1 MSNFLSQY
9 KRQPKIYIDLPSKGI
24 FYDETIVQDKQFTEI
39 PVFGMNTMDEIL
51 IKTPDALFSGESTAQ
66 IIRSCIP
73 IIKNPWDLVGFDI
86 DFVLIAIRIATYGDS
101 MPVQST
107 CPHCGNATESDLI
120 LNHLLAE
127 YTNKST
133 FYSVDFQELRLD
145 LRPLNY
151 KMQTQFAKKQYMLE
165 RQIVQIDKTTQT
177 DDEKNVSKQK
187 LMKQMTELNAEM
199 IITHIF
205 NISNR
210 ENERE
215 FDFAVIKD
223 FVINN
228 DASIFNDVQEKIRQM
243 NKDWSLPTFEVSCA
257 SESCKKQYT
266 SSINVDYASFF
277 GDTSLRSRTLR
288 SNR

>member
-24 FYDETIVQDKQFTEI
+24 FYDENIIQDKQFTEM

-215 FDFAVIKD
+215 FDFTVIKD

-228 DASIFNDVQEKIRQM
+228 DASIFNDVQEKIKQM

-257 SESCKKQYT
+257 NESCKKQYT

>member
-24 FYDETIVQDKQFTEI
+24 FYDENIIQDKQFTEI

-127 YTNKST
+127 YANKST

-215 FDFAVIKD
+215 FDFTVIKD

-257 SESCKKQYT
+257 NESCKKQYS

>member
-9 KRQPKIYIDLPSKGI
+9 KRQPKIYVDLPSKGI

-215 FDFAVIKD
+215 FDFTVIKD

-228 DASIFNDVQEKIRQM
+228 DASIFNDVQEKIKQM

-257 SESCKKQYT
+257 NESCKKQYT